1 MLIDQIIAKKM
12 NAYITE
18 EKFND
23 KNLDEY
29 IYASL
34 SQPPIRILDK
44 KGSNDEMDFIVECP
58 NCHSAVCYGTSTY
71 MYSGHIYCNTKGCR
85 EKLIKKMQKEIKKY
99 AIQNY

>member
-71 MYSGHIYCNTKGCR
+71 MYSGQDLAENAKGN
-85 EKLIKKMQKEIKKY
+85 KKVYNAELLSILKK
-99 AIQNY
+99 